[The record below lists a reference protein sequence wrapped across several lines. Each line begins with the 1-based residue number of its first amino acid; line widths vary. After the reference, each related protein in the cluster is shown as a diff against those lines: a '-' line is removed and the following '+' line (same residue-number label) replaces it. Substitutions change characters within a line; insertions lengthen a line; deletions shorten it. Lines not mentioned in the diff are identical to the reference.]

1 MKANPGWRAP
11 ARPRALRL
19 LTAHHANETA
29 SPLPGSRGR
38 TNTLPGGKQRP
49 SSFRRSGMKS
59 ARDQR
64 LAPPVLGLASPMGGR
79 RRGRKES
86 ANARRCRHQ
95 ARPPAIQGAGS
106 RRGPPAPGDGRL
118 PLDLAAPGRGLAV
131 EPADERARPRAEAP
145 PDSVR
150 RFEIAIAAGDA
161 GQARAKVAG
170 DLK

>member
-1 MKANPGWRAP
+1 MNSGKRLARPARSAVRGQLLLWRA
-11 ARPRALRL
+11 AA
-19 LTAHHANETA
+19 
-29 SPLPGSRGR
+29 
-38 TNTLPGGKQRP
+38 
-49 SSFRRSGMKS
+49 
-59 ARDQR
+59 
-64 LAPPVLGLASPMGGR
+64 
-79 RRGRKES
+79 GRKES

-131 EPADERARPRAEAP
+131 EPADERAERARPRAEAP